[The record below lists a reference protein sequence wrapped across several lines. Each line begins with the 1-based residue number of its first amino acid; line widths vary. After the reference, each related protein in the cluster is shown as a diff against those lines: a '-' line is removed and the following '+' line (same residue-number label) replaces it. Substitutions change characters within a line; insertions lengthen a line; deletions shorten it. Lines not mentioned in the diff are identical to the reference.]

1 MVPLRHIVR
10 DHAKAGATHTLM
22 NLYGFLDDGLFLTKS
37 GGVGVAYALRGVD
50 YECLD
55 DAKRAETVERWARAC
70 RVLTEGF
77 CLYQYLVKRHA
88 ALTFDTSHPNPVV
101 AHALRERHVS
111 LNARRD
117 HLFTFEQYAV
127 ILYDLTL
134 IGGNGKQPSRQAVR
148 HPLFALR
155 TQLSGVATLHLL
167 DDELSHACQ
176 TLVERSD
183 TWALQLR
190 DVLAPTRL
198 DRAATLRFLRQLVHV
213 DASES

>member
-1 MVPLRHIVR
+1 MIPLRQILR
-10 DHAKAGATHTLM
+10 DHAKAGATHTLI
-22 NLYGFLDDGLFLTKS
+22 NLYGFLEDGLFLTKS

-77 CLYQYLVKRHA
+77 CLYQYLIKRRA

-101 AHALRERHVS
+101 AHALREREAS

-117 HLFTFEQYAV
+117 RLFTFDQYAV

-134 IGGNGKQPSRQAVR
+134 VGGKRPQGPHHGFR
-148 HPLFALR
+148 HPLLALR
-155 TQLSGVATLHLL
+155 THLSGAATLHLL
-167 DDELSHACQ
+167 DDELTRACQ
-176 TLVERSD
+176 TLVERAD

-190 DVLAPTRL
+190 DVLAPARL
-198 DRAATLRFLRQLVHV
+198 DRAATLRFLRRLVHV
-213 DASES
+213 DAPAS